1 MRTLKRLWQWVNQP
15 NDNWLIALAAA
26 VIAAILLLLSVYLL
40 QNFLGGL
47 L

>member
-1 MRTLKRLWQWVNQP
+1 MNRLKRLWTWLTQP
-15 NDNWLIALAAA
+15 ANNWLVALLAAA
-26 VIAAILLLLSVYLL
+26 VGAAILLLLVYLL

>member
-1 MRTLKRLWQWVNQP
+1 MKTLKRFWRWVNQP

-26 VIAAILLLLSVYLL
+26 VIAATLLLLLVYLL